1 MKDKMWC
8 YEKIGLIVTISL
20 NVLASIISTFLIII
34 FWCKNGINLK
44 YMYALG
50 ILLLVLESFNIINL
64 LLYYFIVKKLKVSN
78 KSELTIQCEE
88 LNKKLAKKLLNL
100 LREGIEKNGE

>member
-1 MKDKMWC
+1 MKDKMCC
-8 YEKIGLIVTISL
+8 YEKNGLIVTISL
-20 NVLASIISTFLIII
+20 NVLTSIICIAVIII
-34 FWCKNGINLK
+34 SYCKNGINLK

-64 LLYYFIVKKLKVSN
+64 LLYYFIVKKLKVNN

-88 LNKKLAKKLLNL
+88 LNKKLLEKL
-100 LREGIEKNGE
+100 IDKN

>member
-1 MKDKMWC
+1 MKDKMCC

-20 NVLASIISTFLIII
+20 NVLTSIISTFLIII

-50 ILLLVLESFNIINL
+50 ILLLVFESFNIINL
-64 LLYYFIVKKLKVSN
+64 LLYYFIVKKLKVNN

-88 LNKKLAKKLLNL
+88 LNKKLLEKLIDKK
-100 LREGIEKNGE
+100 

>member
-1 MKDKMWC
+1 MKDKMCC

-20 NVLASIISTFLIII
+20 NVLTSIISTFLIII
-34 FWCKNGINLK
+34 FWCKNVINLK

-64 LLYYFIVKKLKVSN
+64 LLYYFIVKKLKVNN

-88 LNKKLAKKLLNL
+88 LNKKLLEKLIDKK
-100 LREGIEKNGE
+100 